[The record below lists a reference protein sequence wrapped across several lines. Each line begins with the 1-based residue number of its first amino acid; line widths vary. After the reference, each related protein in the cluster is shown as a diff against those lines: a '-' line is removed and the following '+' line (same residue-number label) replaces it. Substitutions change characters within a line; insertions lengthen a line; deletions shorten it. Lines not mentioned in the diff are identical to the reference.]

1 MNDEEQRDIFSQAI
15 FDYLKLHSKFEDNN
29 NNDNGGFFKTGIN
42 TMKIIHSAK
51 KTEIDI
57 KKENNN
63 KKSIGIYRRRTTK
76 RRKYNSSR
84 TR

>member
-1 MNDEEQRDIFSQAI
+1 MNAEEQRDIFSQAI
-15 FDYLKLHSKFEDNN
+15 FDYLKSHSKFEDNN

-42 TMKIIHSAK
+42 TMKIIHSTK

-76 RRKYNSSR
+76 RRKYN
-84 TR
+84 